1 MIPWLHLVIPLIG
14 TKITAY
20 AISCT
25 IHEVTLFSLKG
36 NYRNTKKETLWYMI
50 INFKENKKEAMNK
63 ITTFL
68 I

>member
-1 MIPWLHLVIPLIG
+1 MTPLIG

-25 IHEVTLFSLKG
+25 IQEVTLFSLKG
-36 NYRNTKKETLWYMI
+36 NYWNRNSNTKKELLRSMI
-50 INFKENKKEAMNK
+50 VNFKENKKRAMNK
-63 ITTFL
+63 ITAFL

>member
-1 MIPWLHLVIPLIG
+1 MTPLIG

-36 NYRNTKKETLWYMI
+36 NCWNRNSNPKKELLRSMI
-50 INFKENKKEAMNK
+50 INFKENKKGAMNK

>member
-1 MIPWLHLVIPLIG
+1 MTPLIG

-25 IHEVTLFSLKG
+25 IHKVTLFSLKG
-36 NYRNTKKETLWYMI
+36 NYWNRYSNTKKELLRSMI
-50 INFKENKKEAMNK
+50 INFKENRKGAMNK
-63 ITTFL
+63 TTTFL

>member
-1 MIPWLHLVIPLIG
+1 MTPLNG

-25 IHEVTLFSLKG
+25 IHDVTLFSLKG
-36 NYRNTKKETLWYMI
+36 NYWNRKSNTKKELLRSMI
-50 INFKENKKEAMNK
+50 INFKESKKGAMNK
-63 ITTFL
+63 ITAFL

>member
-1 MIPWLHLVIPLIG
+1 MTPLIG

-36 NYRNTKKETLWYMI
+36 NFWNRNSNTKKETLWYMI
-50 INFKENKKEAMNK
+50 INFKENKKEAINK

>member
-1 MIPWLHLVIPLIG
+1 MTPLIG
-14 TKITAY
+14 ANITAY

-36 NYRNTKKETLWYMI
+36 NYWNRNSNTKRIFPRSMI
-50 INFKENKKEAMNK
+50 INFKENKKGAMDK